1 MIEID
6 HTATFLSKVAIYNI
20 IMIYGILYT
29 LTIMERI
36 IFKEA
41 KNEVHWMKNWVDK
54 RLEWLKCEFDKI

>member
-1 MIEID
+1 
-6 HTATFLSKVAIYNI
+6 
-20 IMIYGILYT
+20 MIYGILYT